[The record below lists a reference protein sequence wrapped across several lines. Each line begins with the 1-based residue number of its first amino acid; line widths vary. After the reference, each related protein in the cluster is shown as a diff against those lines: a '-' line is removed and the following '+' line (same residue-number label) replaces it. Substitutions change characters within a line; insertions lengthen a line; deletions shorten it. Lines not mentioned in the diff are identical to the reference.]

1 MAKNIGSP
9 YIVNGNENQLK
20 YLCYSTISIH
30 SKNHNV
36 SYMIKRLTAKV
47 KKLKTNLNLKKTLG
61 LVWFAAKGWMI
72 ASVLMIVVETALFL
86 GSLYALKLLV
96 DKVSHLNVE
105 NSNATAEVIKYVSFA
120 AIVGILYGIA
130 RAISSYLIEVQ
141 STKVAQHIDKEIH
154 LKAVSLDLSYYENP
168 AYYDILSRAKEA
180 GSDRPNLVITTML
193 EIAKNILS
201 LAAIGALIFSISW
214 FLLPL
219 LFLFVLPTLFVRIYF
234 ANKQNIWR
242 IKHTALERK
251 SAYLSNLITTDTSA
265 KEVRAF
271 DLGHYFSQLYNKF
284 RAEVFFNKLKISYS
298 RSWLETL
305 TSSLATIG
313 FFMCIGYIS
322 LGAVSGKSGVGDILI
337 FLIIFP
343 QSFSLIQN
351 ITGGISIIY
360 QNNIFITS
368 IFDLL
373 AIQQVKKD
381 QTKLKRIDSL
391 QSLNLELHQ
400 VSFAYPHSDQP
411 ALSNINLSIP
421 SGKII
426 AVVGLNGAGK
436 STLIKLLCN
445 LYEPVHG
452 KITLGGENLTNL
464 NPEDYRQYVS
474 PVFQDFSKYNVTA
487 EDNIRFG
494 DIKKSYTL
502 TDIKEAARKSGAH
515 EFIDQFP
522 DQYSTMMGRI
532 FDDGKEISIG
542 QWQKIAIA
550 RAFFSSA
557 KLLIFDEA
565 TSALDA
571 IAEKELL
578 ATFREKLGNR
588 SAVVISHRHSAIKHA
603 DYIYVLSGGTIIQH
617 GTDDTLIKANGIYAD
632 LFKESALNEVK

>member
-1 MAKNIGSP
+1 
-9 YIVNGNENQLK
+9 
-20 YLCYSTISIH
+20 
-30 SKNHNV
+30 
-36 SYMIKRLTAKV
+36 MIKQFTAKV
-47 KKLKTNLNLKKTLG
+47 EKLKTNLNLKKTLG
-61 LVWFAAKGWMI
+61 LVWFAAKGWMV
-72 ASVLMIVVETALFL
+72 ASIIMIVVETALFL
-86 GSLYALKLLV
+86 GSLYALKLLI
-96 DKVSHLNVE
+96 DKVSHLN
-105 NSNATAEVIKYVSFA
+105 STSPNATTEVIKYVLFA
-120 AIVGILYGIA
+120 AITGILYGIA
-130 RAISSYLIEVQ
+130 RATSAYMVEVQ
-141 STKVAQHIDKEIH
+141 STKVSQHIDKEIH

-180 GSDRPNLVITTML
+180 GSDRPNLVITTLL
-193 EIAKNILS
+193 EIAKNLMS

-219 LFLFVLPTLFVRIYF
+219 LFLFVMPTLFVRIFF

-251 SAYLSNLITTDTSA
+251 STYLSNLITTDTSA
-265 KEVRAF
+265 KEIRAF
-271 DLGHYFSQLYNKF
+271 NLGQYFSKLYNKYREEIF
-284 RAEVFFNKLKISYS
+284 TTRLKISYS
-298 RSWLETL
+298 RTWMETI

-322 LGAVSGKSGVGDILI
+322 LGALSGKTNVGDILI

-343 QSFSLIQN
+343 QSFSIIQN
-351 ITGGISIIY
+351 ITGGISIVY

-373 AIQQVKKD
+373 AIHPAEKD
-381 QTKLKRIDSL
+381 HTKLKGIDNL
-391 QSLNLELHQ
+391 QSLNLELHN
-400 VSFAYPHSDQP
+400 VSFAYPHSDKP
-411 ALSNINLSIP
+411 VLTNINLIIP

-426 AVVGLNGAGK
+426 AIVGMNGAGK

-445 LYEPVHG
+445 LYEPDSG
-452 KITLGGENLTNL
+452 KITLGGENVTNL
-464 NPEDYRQYVS
+464 NPEEYRQYVS

-494 DIKKSYTL
+494 NIKKSYTL
-502 TDIKEAARKSGAH
+502 ADIIEAAKKTGAH

-522 DQYSTMMGRI
+522 EKYNTMMGRV
-532 FDDGKEISIG
+532 FEDGKEISIG

-565 TSALDA
+565 TSALDS

-578 ATFREKLGNR
+578 GTFREKLGNR
-588 SAVVISHRHSAIKHA
+588 SAVVISHRHSAIRHA
-603 DYIYVLSGGTIIQH
+603 DYIYVLSGGTILQH
-617 GTDDTLIKANGIYAD
+617 GTDETLMGMNGIYAD
-632 LFKESALNEVK
+632 LFRESFLNESK